1 MFLSKVTAAIL
12 DDLDYV
18 VDASAVSL
26 YPVVYVT
33 EQVLHVRRRSTMLV
47 TQQTLEV
54 TPTPETSGRD
64 LTAGNVAVN

>member
-1 MFLSKVTAAIL
+1 MFLSKMTAAIL

-18 VDASAVSL
+18 VDTSAVSL

-64 LTAGNVAVN
+64 LTAGNVAGN

>member
-54 TPTPETSGRD
+54 TPTPETLS
-64 LTAGNVAVN
+64 LIHI